1 MGINLIEI
9 LRNLGISSDVDTG
22 LIVGVAIVVAISL
35 VLVIWAIVQGQ
46 RRKVVTGVEELIGRV
61 AEAQTVLDP
70 KGMVLVE
77 GEYWQARLDSG
88 KAEPGEEV
96 IVTEVDGLK
105 LVVAKK
111 KTKRRK

>member
-1 MGINLIEI
+1 LDIAL
-9 LRNLGISSDVDTG
+9 DVDAG
-22 LIVGVAIVVAISL
+22 LIVGAAIILVVSL
-35 VLVIWAIVQGQ
+35 ILVIWAIVRGQ

-77 GEYWQARLDSG
+77 GERWQARLDSG

-105 LVVAKK
+105 LIVAKK
-111 KTKRRK
+111 KAKRRK

>member
-1 MGINLIEI
+1 MDIAL
-9 LRNLGISSDVDTG
+9 DVDVG
-22 LIVGVAIVVAISL
+22 LIVGAAIILVVSII
-35 VLVIWAIVQGQ
+35 LVIWAIVLGQ

-61 AEAQTVLDP
+61 AEAQTVLAP

-77 GEYWQARLDSG
+77 GERWQARLDSG

-105 LVVAKK
+105 LVVTKK
-111 KTKRRK
+111 KAKRRK

>member
-1 MGINLIEI
+1 LDIAL
-9 LRNLGISSDVDTG
+9 DVDAG
-22 LIVGVAIVVAISL
+22 LIVGAAIILVVSL
-35 VLVIWAIVQGQ
+35 ILVIWAIVLGQ
-46 RRKVVTGVEELIGRV
+46 RRKVVTGVEELIGRA

-77 GEYWQARLDSG
+77 GERWQARLDSG

-105 LVVAKK
+105 LVVTKK
-111 KTKRRK
+111 KAKRRK

>member
-1 MGINLIEI
+1 MDIAL
-9 LRNLGISSDVDTG
+9 DVDAG
-22 LIVGVAIVVAISL
+22 LIVGAAIILVVSL
-35 VLVIWAIVQGQ
+35 ILVIWAIVRGQ

-77 GEYWQARLDSG
+77 GERWQARLDSG

-105 LVVAKK
+105 LVVTKK
-111 KTKRRK
+111 KAKRRK

>member
-1 MGINLIEI
+1 LDLALDI
-9 LRNLGISSDVDTG
+9 DAG
-22 LIVGVAIVVAISL
+22 LIVGVVIVIVVSL
-35 VLVIWAIVQGQ
+35 GLIIWAVVRGQ

-77 GEYWQARLDSG
+77 GERWQARLDNG

-105 LVVAKK
+105 LVVTKK
-111 KTKRRK
+111 KAKRRK

>member
-1 MGINLIEI
+1 MDLALDI
-9 LRNLGISSDVDTG
+9 DAG
-22 LIVGVAIVVAISL
+22 LIVGVVIVIVVSL
-35 VLVIWAIVQGQ
+35 GLIIWAVVRGQ

-77 GEYWQARLDSG
+77 GERWQARLDNG

-105 LVVAKK
+105 LVVTKK
-111 KTKRRK
+111 KAKRRK